1 MGKRRTPA
9 EMIADH
15 ESKLISLKRRHAIET
30 AKSSPELSE
39 LVSKFEAIDEQ
50 VRKAAVLSS
59 DGPQGFAYRLLGK
72 ELWIQ
77 EIEAQRLLSAALL
90 TDGDS
95 LVNDLRDTIGDL
107 AMALADGEDCT
118 DGIASAMEG
127 AGEFNTVELERLFN
141 NFETARCARQ
151 AHSDARSATV

>member
-39 LVSKFEAIDEQ
+39 LVERFEQIDEQ

-72 ELWIQ
+72 QLWIA
-77 EIEAQRLLSAALL
+77 EIEAQRLLSAALM
-90 TDGDS
+90 TDGDA

-107 AMALADGEDCT
+107 AMSLADGEDCT
-118 DGIASAMEG
+118 ESIASAMEG
-127 AGEFNTVELERLFN
+127 ASEFDSAELTTLFD
-141 NFETARCARQ
+141 NFETARNARQ
-151 AHSDARSATV
+151 QHSDARSATV